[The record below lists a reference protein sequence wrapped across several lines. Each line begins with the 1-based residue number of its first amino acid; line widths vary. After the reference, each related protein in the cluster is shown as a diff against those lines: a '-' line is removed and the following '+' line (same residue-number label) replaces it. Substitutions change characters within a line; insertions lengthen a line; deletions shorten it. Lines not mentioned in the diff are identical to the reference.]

1 MAQLKR
7 GRILLGTTAS
17 RTSDEMFRHDFASE
31 RKCLCSARPL
41 SSLINSRRM
50 RFWLFA
56 THNRASES
64 RLPHESVELHGPP
77 YGEPLNTR
85 LNQASPASPC
95 LCLDKTQYSDA
106 QTSMGLALA

>member
-7 GRILLGTTAS
+7 ATILLATTAS
-17 RTSDEMFRHDFASE
+17 HTSDEMFRHDFASE

-41 SSLINSRRM
+41 SWLIYSRRM

-64 RLPHESVELHGPP
+64 RLPHESVELHGRHN
-77 YGEPLNTR
+77 GQPLNTR
-85 LNQASPASPC
+85 LNQASPRPC

-106 QTSMGLALA
+106 QTSMGLG